1 VYLHLDSN
9 CGTETEPRTK
19 SFTCTTTGTVPDCVE
34 NPTPADGA
42 IVPAFGTFDLAWE
55 ASTTGS
61 PAVSYNIYIGDA
73 PDNLTLATNVTDTFI
88 TGVGPI
94 GAFDT
99 TIYWQVVALNGAGE
113 AVGCTVWSFTSE
125 TAPAPP
131 ANDDVLAQFHLT

>member
-1 VYLHLDSN
+1 LDSN

-88 TGVGPI
+88 TGVGPV

-113 AVGCTVWSFTSE
+113 AVGCTVWSLHQKLHLHHQQMT
-125 TAPAPP
+125 
-131 ANDDVLAQFHLT
+131 NVLAQFHLT